1 MRSIVLAP
9 LLLSLLAPAA
19 SAEPVPAKP
28 TPPSPGV
35 IAAAANETMF
45 SKDLLTQLTEQ
56 QQGNAFYSPL
66 SIHTALEMARLGAKG
81 ATRDAMSKVMR
92 MEGPDALQQMA
103 ALQSQV
109 QQSTRGKNSAFQI
122 DTANRLWTSQGLK
135 LTNGYAMQLKAGFNA
150 DAKEIDFADKSASA
164 NAVNAWVSKQ
174 TNAMIP
180 RLVDPS
186 HIPDAGF
193 ILTNAIYFKALWKFP
208 FEKSRTRPQPF
219 TLEDGTKADV
229 PMMHQSD
236 QFGYVK
242 LPNFAAVTLPYRGA
256 ASMIVVL
263 PDEGK
268 MKETVAE
275 LDIPVI
281 RAALALQEVRITLPK
296 VDIKTRFSVRSTLI
310 AMGMGAAFDPNA
322 DFTGI
327 TPTQPGYISE
337 VLHAAALKMDEEKTE
352 AAAATGVIGTVSSR
366 VPPKAIEFTVDRPFL
381 VFILHEPT
389 GAVLFAGKIADPRK

>member
-1 MRSIVLAP
+1 MRSIAFGP
-9 LLLSLLAPAA
+9 LLLSLLAPVAF
-19 SAEPVPAKP
+19 AEPVPAKS
-28 TPPSPGV
+28 TPPSPAV
-35 IAAAANETMF
+35 IAAAANETAF
-45 SKDLLTQLTEQ
+45 SKDLLTRLTEQ
-56 QQGNAFYSPL
+56 QGNVFCSPL
-66 SIHTALEMARLGAKG
+66 SIHMALEMARLGAKG
-81 ATRDAMSKVMR
+81 ATRDVMSKVLR

-122 DTANRLWTSQGLK
+122 DAANRLWTSEGLK
-135 LTNGYAMQLKAGFNA
+135 LTDGYAAQLKAGFNA
-150 DAKEIDFADKSASA
+150 DAKEIDFADESASA
-164 NAVNAWVSKQ
+164 DAVNAWVSKQ

-180 RLVDPS
+180 KLVDPGN
-186 HIPDAGF
+186 IPDAGF
-193 ILTNAIYFKALWKFP
+193 ILTNAIYFKALWKHP
-208 FEKSRTRPQPF
+208 FDKARTRRDAF
-219 TLEDGTKADV
+219 TLESGEKTQV
-229 PMMHQSD
+229 PMMRQTHD
-236 QFGYVK
+236 FGYVK
-242 LPNFAAVTLPYRGA
+242 LPNFAAAAFPYRGA

-268 MKETVAE
+268 MKETIAD

-281 RAALALQEVRITLPK
+281 RTALARQEVRVTLPK

-327 TPTQPGYISE
+327 TPVQPSYIGD
-337 VLHAAALKMDEEKTE
+337 VIHAAALKMDEEKTE
-352 AAAATGVIGTVSSR
+352 AAAATGVFGVTASPM
-366 VPPKAIEFTVDRPFL
+366 PPKTVEFIVDRPFL